1 MFRPGAVLIRGM
13 FSLMPKEQVFFD
25 LFEKSAENVHRGAQ
39 KLVDLLE
46 RFEGIPAK
54 VQEVKDIEHAGDKLT
69 HEMIER
75 MNRTFITPLD
85 REDIH
90 ELACRMDDIIDLMD
104 TAVNRMMLY
113 KVGKPTD
120 DARALARVLER
131 STGILRE
138 AMPRLRRLN
147 NRGDVEVLL
156 KACVEVHTQENEG
169 DRIEQHALATLFENG
184 QNDPIMVIKWKDIY
198 QDLEAATDRCED
210 VANVIEALVLKNA

>member
-1 MFRPGAVLIRGM
+1 M

-54 VQEVKDIEHAGDKLT
+54 AQEVKDIEHAGDKLT

-147 NRGDVEVLL
+147 NRGD
-156 KACVEVHTQENEG
+156 EG